1 MEGREREGEQKQVLE
16 DRKKIGRRGDSL
28 VKLMAGRGEEEQE
41 NEGGGRGE

>member
-1 MEGREREGEQKQVLE
+1 MGRGRS
-16 DRKKIGRRGDSL
+16 KKKKKRIGRRGESL